1 MLAEALKVL
10 INEAMSNHIYTWD
23 KTIRK
28 QSAGGAIG
36 SDLTGELGV
45 FIMLVWTSRFIDK
58 VRAATADIPDW
69 EMHMIQFYVDDGDL
83 IADPLPPGSRVI
95 DGKIVVMEEH
105 VEEDK
110 ETPDDERTAK
120 LLTNLGN
127 GIFDFIRLTCD
138 FSSAHP
144 SGYMPLLD
152 IQTRV
157 QDGKVSYIFFKK
169 GVSNPLLLRANSAM
183 PLKMK
188 RTALIQEGLRRLLR
202 TRRQLPW
209 KLKAEILSEFSHKM
223 MLSGYWERFRLEV
236 IEAAVR
242 LYELKCQK
250 ADQGIEPLHRLRSFK
265 REERRKKKLLTPYI
279 WQKPYDAPLFVP
291 ATPGSVLQGWVQEV
305 TDKHLGRMGMRL
317 KVIAGSSA
325 ACWSTST

>member
-1 MLAEALKVL
+1 M
-10 INEAMSNHIYTWD
+10 
-23 KTIRK
+23 
-28 QSAGGAIG
+28 
-36 SDLTGELGV
+36 
-45 FIMLVWTSRFIDK
+45 
-58 VRAATADIPDW
+58 
-69 EMHMIQFYVDDGDL
+69 
-83 IADPLPPGSRVI
+83 
-95 DGKIVVMEEH
+95 
-105 VEEDK
+105 
-110 ETPDDERTAK
+110 
-120 LLTNLGN
+120 
-127 GIFDFIRLTCD
+127 
-138 FSSAHP
+138 
-144 SGYMPLLD
+144 
-152 IQTRV
+152 
-157 QDGKVSYIFFKK
+157 SYIFFKK

-291 ATPGSVLQGWVQEV
+291 ATPGSVLQGRVQEV

-317 KVIAGSSA
+317 KVIETAGRKLGSVLVNLDLTG
-325 ACWSTST
+325 CWWGKDCFL